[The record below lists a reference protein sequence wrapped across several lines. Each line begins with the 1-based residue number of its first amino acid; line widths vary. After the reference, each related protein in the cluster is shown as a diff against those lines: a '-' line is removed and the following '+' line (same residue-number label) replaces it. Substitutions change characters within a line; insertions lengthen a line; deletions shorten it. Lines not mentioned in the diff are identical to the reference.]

1 MPPTTGSPTTPADA
15 LPAWLRSAFSGTDP
29 QPQQQQQQG
38 RSQRQPGSSGPGGGD
53 TPSEP
58 EEDLRPWPSNL
69 PTTLEGINWWCYTVL
84 GLLFI
89 TDYTPF
95 GALLLQPGSRNA
107 GLWLAAMQWGVFV
120 APTVNWVVREKRWD
134 AAAVFRLRGCSPG
147 WLAAGVAAGSVLWLV
162 TAAAISARTGTSLLQ
177 LSGAAAAAG
186 GGAAAAAAGAAAA
199 TAAADAVGAS
209 PLSGLLFG
217 ELLQRPGDV
226 SQWALVLLTSALS
239 PAVAEELLYRGLLLT
254 ALQQRLGG
262 VDAVAVGAALFAAAH
277 LSIPQF
283 FAFTLLG
290 FATGALALRSGSVLP
305 AVAAHAAYNATGIAV
320 GLAVA
325 LAAGGGTGA
334 GAAAGP
340 GAGVVGAAVG
350 AAVGGGGGL

>member
-1 MPPTTGSPTTPADA
+1 MAD
-15 LPAWLRSAFSGTDP
+15 GV
-29 QPQQQQQQG
+29 
-38 RSQRQPGSSGPGGGD
+38 
-53 TPSEP
+53 
-58 EEDLRPWPSNL
+58 
-69 PTTLEGINWWCYTVL
+69 NWWCYTVL

-107 GLWLAAMQWGVFV
+107 GLWLAAMQWAVFV
-120 APTVNWVVREKRWD
+120 GPTVNWVRVKGWD
-134 AAAVFRLRGCSPG
+134 AAAVFRLRGCSPA
-147 WLAAGVAAGSVLWLV
+147 WLAAGVAAGSTLWLL
-162 TAAAISARTGTSLLQ
+162 TAAAISARTGTGLLQ
-177 LSGAAAAAG
+177 LSGAG
-186 GGAAAAAAGAAAA
+186 A
-199 TAAADAVGAS
+199 TAAAVDAAGSS

-226 SQWALVLLTSALS
+226 GQWALVLLTSALS

-254 ALQQRLGG
+254 CLQQRLGG
-262 VDAVAVGAALFAAAH
+262 VDAVAVSAALFAAAH

-320 GLAVA
+320 GVAVA
-325 LAAGGGTGA
+325 LAAGGGTTGA
-334 GAAAGP
+334 
-340 GAGVVGAAVG
+340 
-350 AAVGGGGGL
+350 AAVGGGGL

>member
-1 MPPTTGSPTTPADA
+1 MAGPCC
-15 LPAWLRSAFSGTDP
+15 LGT
-29 QPQQQQQQG
+29 
-38 RSQRQPGSSGPGGGD
+38 
-53 TPSEP
+53 
-58 EEDLRPWPSNL
+58 
-69 PTTLEGINWWCYTVL
+69 WCYTVL

-89 TDYTPF
+89 TDYTPL

-120 APTVNWVVREKRWD
+120 GPTVNWVRGKGWD
-134 AAAVFRLRGCSPG
+134 AATVFRLRGCSPA
-147 WLAAGVAAGSVLWLV
+147 WLAAGVAAGSALWLL

-177 LSGAAAAAG
+177 MSGA
-186 GGAAAAAAGAAAA
+186 GAT
-199 TAAADAVGAS
+199 TAAVDAVGSS

-217 ELLQRPGDV
+217 ELLQRPGDPG
-226 SQWALVLLTSALS
+226 QWVLVLLTSALS

-254 ALQQRLGG
+254 SLQQRLGG
-262 VDAVAVGAALFAAAH
+262 VDAVAVAAALFAAAH

-325 LAAGGGTGA
+325 LAAGGGGGGGAA
-334 GAAAGP
+334 GAAA
-340 GAGVVGAAVG
+340 A
-350 AAVGGGGGL
+350 AAVGGGSGGGL